1 MGQLTLHG
9 LNLGLGRYIRCLA
22 QASLAPG
29 WDIDMVNLGLRLDKP
44 WLARPNLRSGFDHP
58 SLGPAWPINGLV
70 LLMDEGLIILGRP
83 WIYDLNVFNF
93 RAPNIYVFQNE
104 GKKTK
109 RSPLPPKHIEDKK
122 VSTTKPSDHS
132 QTSLA
137 KTLNIMCVLR
147 NLKWIFK

>member
-1 MGQLTLHG
+1 
-9 LNLGLGRYIRCLA
+9 
-22 QASLAPG
+22 
-29 WDIDMVNLGLRLDKP
+29 
-44 WLARPNLRSGFDHP
+44 
-58 SLGPAWPINGLV
+58 
-70 LLMDEGLIILGRP
+70 MDEGLIILGRP

-147 NLKWIFK
+147 NLKWIFKRGLSREVRKSLLFSSK